1 MRESSICLICLKP
14 NDIWINFL
22 SGFSSYDIYIIVDD
36 NSKDYSKEYSINEEI
51 KIVQISD
58 KECKDSG
65 YIKMS
70 YLMIKKLVSGWDK
83 SIYYFSK
90 MNIGYKNVWFIED
103 DVFLHDER
111 CLLEIDSKYKN
122 SDLLSNIYSDLRYN
136 DEDTNDWS
144 SFIEEKL
151 LIKYIHNRVGTPVRD
166 LEINYVRLNDSRPR
180 PFKKGELVIYQEKY
194 NTYIILLFYNS
205 DTSDTTQCS
214 CYTKNSETNE
224 YYKINNSKS
233 AILTLPCGCGK
244 TYTSFLISHFVIY
257 L

>member
-36 NSKDYSKEYSINEEI
+36 NSKDYSKEYSINEKI

-122 SDLLSNIYSDLRYN
+122 SDLLSNIYSENGSGEKKDWHWKSIEIKHNPPYYNAMVCSVRISSNLLCKIKDYATEHKTLFFLEALFPTICKINSMRY
-136 DEDTNDWS
+136 DTPSELKNIVYKREYKDIDIDKNS
-144 SFIEEKL
+144 LYHPVKDISKH
-151 LIKYIHNRVGTPVRD
+151 KYYR
-166 LEINYVRLNDSRPR
+166 EMLN
-180 PFKKGELVIYQEKY
+180 KKG
-194 NTYIILLFYNS
+194 
-205 DTSDTTQCS
+205 
-214 CYTKNSETNE
+214 
-224 YYKINNSKS
+224 
-233 AILTLPCGCGK
+233 
-244 TYTSFLISHFVIY
+244 
-257 L
+257 